1 MNTIEFLQISSAVV
15 PAREAL
21 VEVGGSD
28 KRITYEGMYPIVVKL
43 ANALQG
49 LGLERGQKVAAMS
62 VNSADYVIT
71 YYACAMLGVTFV
83 PLNFRAKDE
92 ELTHMIN
99 VAQCTAVFVSER
111 YIELV
116 DRIRPTLTHAQHF
129 IAYDGGQSS
138 YLDYNQL
145 LEHAGDEE
153 IWTEV
158 DDHDATI
165 LIFTSGTTALPK
177 GVQLTYLDMTAYVT
191 NQNPA
196 DPDLHEK
203 ILVSA
208 PFFHVAGATTMML
221 AIWSGRTLVILPA
234 FTPELWLEAVDK
246 EKVTHAFVVPT
257 MLKRI
262 MEVPNFDKYDISSM
276 QSITYGAAPMPY
288 EVVRKACDIFPPK
301 GIGLIN
307 GYGQTESTAILT
319 FLGPEDHDLSTDKEL
334 KEMRL
339 RSVGKT
345 MPDVELAIMDD
356 RNRPLGKN
364 AEGEICV
371 RSARVMKGYYKQEEA
386 TSTAIMDGWLHTGDL
401 GKIDDD
407 GYLFITGRKKDLVI
421 RGGENISAG
430 EIENCLENYPKVAE
444 SAVIGVAD
452 PDWGEVV
459 KAILV
464 LKPGET
470 VTYKELTDYCKS
482 RLSSFK
488 APQYYAIL
496 NELPR
501 NHLGKILKT
510 ELRTTHGTSD
520 NENIAPA

>member
-15 PAREAL
+15 PEREAL
-21 VEVGGSD
+21 VEVGGSGN
-28 KRITYEGMYPIVVKL
+28 RVTYEEMYPRVVKL
-43 ANALQG
+43 ANALRG
-49 LGLERGQKVAAMS
+49 LGVAKGDKVAAMS

-99 VAQCTAVFVSER
+99 VSQCVAVFVSER
-111 YIELV
+111 YLELI
-116 DRIRPTLTHAQHF
+116 DRIRPTLTDTKHYVAF
-129 IAYDGGQSS
+129 DGWQPHH
-138 YLDYNQL
+138 LDYHQL
-145 LEHAGDEE
+145 IAEASDEE

-196 DPDLHEK
+196 DPEIHEK
-203 ILVSA
+203 VLVAA

-221 AIWSGRTLVILPA
+221 AIWSGRTLVILPT
-234 FTPELWLEAVDK
+234 FTPELWLEAVHK
-246 EKVTHAFVVPT
+246 EGATHAFVVPT

-262 MEVPNFDKYDISSM
+262 MEVPDFDQYDLSAM

-288 EVVRKACDIFPPK
+288 EVVRKACDIFPPR

-319 FLGPEDHDLSTDKEL
+319 FLGPEDHDLSQDTEVREK
-334 KEMRL
+334 RL
-339 RSVGKT
+339 RSVGKP
-345 MPDVELAIMDD
+345 MPDVELAIMDE
-356 RNRPLGKN
+356 RGHPLGKN
-364 AEGEICV
+364 EEGEICV
-371 RSARVMKGYYKQEEA
+371 RSTRVMKGYYKQEDA
-386 TSTAIMDGWLHTGDL
+386 TSTAIIDGWLHTGDL

-407 GYLFITGRKKDLVI
+407 GYLFITGRKKDLII

-430 EIENCLENYPKVAE
+430 EIENTLEDHDKISEA
-444 SAVIGVAD
+444 AVIGVAD
-452 PDWGEVV
+452 NDWGEVV
-459 KAILV
+459 KAIIV
-464 LKPGET
+464 LEPGAKVT
-470 VTYKELTDYCKS
+470 VRELTDYCKS
-482 RLSSFK
+482 RIASFK
-488 APQYYAIL
+488 APQYYAVV

-501 NHLGKILKT
+501 NHLGKVLKT
-510 ELRTTHGTSD
+510 ELRATLGSSA
-520 NENIAPA
+520 NQNIS